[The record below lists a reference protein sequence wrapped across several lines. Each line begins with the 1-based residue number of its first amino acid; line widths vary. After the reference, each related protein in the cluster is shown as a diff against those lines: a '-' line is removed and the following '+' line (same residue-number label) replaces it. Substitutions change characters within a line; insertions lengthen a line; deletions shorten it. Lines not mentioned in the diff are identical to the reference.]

1 MAGRFGD
8 TDVLAT
14 TAGTLSQAEDPRLV
28 GAYAVLAAP
37 DSAPLSSWQH
47 VGSLRGCKLVRRLDQ
62 RHGVDRLWLMLSVP
76 EPGRVGTALRA
87 AGANVHGF
95 GTFLVVSEMPREP
108 TVLSALSTARYL
120 YRQAVLAD
128 PAAYDV
134 RRMVRLYRHAADL
147 EAGGS
152 CGV

>member
-1 MAGRFGD
+1 
-8 TDVLAT
+8 
-14 TAGTLSQAEDPRLV
+14 V

-37 DSAPLSSWQH
+37 DSTPLASWQH
-47 VGSLRGCKLVRRLDQ
+47 VGSLRGCKLARRLDQ
-62 RHGVDRLWLMLSVP
+62 RHGGVGRLWLMLAVT
-76 EPGRVGTALRA
+76 EPGRVGAALRA

-95 GTFLVVSEMPREP
+95 GTLLVVSTLPREP

-120 YRQAVLAD
+120 YRSAVLAD
-128 PAAYDV
+128 PSAYDV

-147 EAGGS
+147 DASGA